1 MKRLST
7 FLCVLALLL
16 VGANVN
22 AAEKSIGVK
31 DFSESP
37 SVPWQGTM
45 PDGASISFSGGYL
58 VINNTSSSGNNY
70 DLQMHLIGGLALQ
83 AGYSYKVVVN
93 YECIP
98 TASGGSATVS
108 LKDWGGGSDKYGVN
122 LTSGEGF
129 RDLVLNFDN
138 FPADKGDAFVMWQCR
153 SIVGTIRISRVEVIE
168 IEPDVLPTYTDI
180 ITNGT
185 METIENNHFTVTE
198 QGVGGPYMANIKAG
212 IGKEATRGISV
223 QSSDS
228 PAQDWDTQFF
238 ISVPKK
244 LATGTKF
251 KITFDYKASQTAK
264 GTTQWH
270 NAPGGYVWWNCIGDI
285 NFTTSWQTFEKNITV
300 PQGEANEEKVDIA
313 PYTIAINLAVT
324 KTATTYYF
332 DNIKLEVLD
341 DDLAGLA
348 DAPALTN
355 SAYPSVPFTV
365 GEAGYTTFSY
375 GGPVVFSSGVEAY
388 AAAYKAGGY
397 IELTKLDGAA
407 ANTAVILKATPGDYT
422 AEVKAGVVAPAAND
436 LQISDGTVTGD
447 GSTIFALGKKNGVV
461 GFAKVKSGV
470 VVPPGKAYIVISGSG
485 AHDFIGFTDDE
496 TTGIDATLNDKGQ
509 MTNDGYFNLAGQ
521 RVAQPSKGLYIVNG
535 KKVVLH

>member
-98 TASGGSATVS
+98 TVSGGSATVS

-122 LTSGEGF
+122 LTAGEGF

-138 FPADKGDAFVMWQCR
+138 FPADKSGAFVMWQCR

-180 ITNGT
+180 ITNGDL
-185 METIENNHFTVTE
+185 ENSENNHFTVTE
-198 QGVGGPYMANIKAG
+198 QGVGGPFMAKIQAG
-212 IGKEATRGISV
+212 IGKEGSRGISV

-355 SAYPSVPFTV
+355 SAYPSVTV
-365 GEAGYTTFSY
+365 GEAGYATFSN
-375 GGPVVFSSGVEAY
+375 GSSLVFSDDVEVY
-388 AAAYKAGGY
+388 AAVYNAGGY
-397 IELTKLDGAA
+397 VELTKLAGVAR
-407 ANTAVILKATPGDYT
+407 NTAVILKAAPGDYT
-422 AEVKAGVVAPAAND
+422 AVAKNDVVEPVAND
-436 LQISDGTVTGD
+436 LQISDGSVAGD
-447 GSTIFALGKKNGVV
+447 GSTIFALGKKKGVV
-461 GFAKVKSGV
+461 GFAKVKSGAV
-470 VVPPGKAYIVISGSG
+470 IPAGKAYLVIP
-485 AHDFIGFTDDE
+485 ATARDFIGFDEE
-496 TTGIDATLNDKGQ
+496 TTAIEAVQQNAKADNQ
-509 MTNDGYFNLAGQ
+509 YFNLAGQ
-521 RVAQPSKGLYIVNG
+521 RVAQPTKGLYIVNG
-535 KKVVLH
+535 KKVVIK